1 MTFRCRLS
9 TGLSAGSHIKDYT
22 GSIGDDS
29 SNDYYTAR
37 RKDQKTRG
45 GERGKH
51 YLRQKGQ
58 AVNKHRD
65 ILDAIHKVARYI
77 DGFLL
82 QSQNGCQ
89 ICSTGLEEVP
99 EKGRSWLSSCKIF
112 GQVLLS
118 SFLFIIYIT
127 HALWGKF
134 HQSCSQKLDCGNGT
148 TGGIKLKMCPKVN
161 LYKLLFLIH
170 LKFWSDNM

>member
-1 MTFRCRLS
+1 METRDSSISCKCKYKTAVLASGEKLYALPHHKESNYNRLKGHLVFNY
-9 TGLSAGSHIKDYT
+9 TTYQWLLDVGWAQALSAGSHIKDYT
-22 GSIGDDS
+22 SSIGDDS

-45 GERGKH
+45 GERDKQ

-89 ICSTGLEEVP
+89 ICSTRLEEVP
-99 EKGRSWLSSCKIF
+99 EKGSSACP
-112 GQVLLS
+112 
-118 SFLFIIYIT
+118 
-127 HALWGKF
+127 
-134 HQSCSQKLDCGNGT
+134 DCAPW
-148 TGGIKLKMCPKVN
+148 KSLVKYC
-161 LYKLLFLIH
+161 
-170 LKFWSDNM
+170 